1 MGTDVT
7 RRTVLQLAA
16 APVFLAKA
24 QSGDMAPTTSKVYPG
39 PDGRLV
45 YVPDERGNV
54 IHDASHAGYRG
65 GGVGIPTVPVKETIW
80 PVPGDNTAHI
90 QAAIDRVSALPLDRT
105 GFRGTVLLRAG
116 YYRMATPITIQA
128 SGVVLRGEG
137 MGDTGTILIGTG
149 TGRPAQPAGAPGV
162 AAGAAAPAA
171 PAAPG
176 GAAAAAPGGAAG
188 AAPAQAQ
195 APAPGAGRVAG
206 PGAPPAGGG
215 PAGAPA
221 APGGRGAG
229 PGPAGAGGPGAGGRG
244 GRGGAGGGGGG
255 AATLVRVAG
264 PAAIALVE
272 GSRQAV
278 TDDYVPVGARS
289 FTVASAVGFR
299 VGDTV
304 ILRRIGNQAWI
315 NEVGMNSDTPGGR
328 WQPFNVDYDRVITE
342 IQGNR
347 VTVDVPIFCAIEQRW
362 GGGELIKYTETGR
375 IENVGIENLRAVSE
389 FDPSVRTRDYGNMDR
404 NNYAAEEYYSDEN
417 HYNNFVV
424 FDNVKNGWV
433 RNATALHFVTSMVG
447 TQRGA
452 KWITIQ
458 DCVSR
463 EPISQRRGARR
474 FVFALRGQ
482 LALVQRCQSDKGRHS
497 FMTGQP
503 NGSGNVF
510 LDCKATSPFSS
521 SEPHEQWATGSLY
534 DNIEAPLTAR
544 FWKNITIGWA
554 GANTVFWNCKGDFM
568 VQKPPTAQN
577 YVFGHI
583 GVNAV
588 VYNIP
593 LQDTTKE
600 NGHLESLD
608 RHVSPRSLYLT
619 QLRERLG
626 DAAVRAVATP
636 AQIG

>member
-1 MGTDVT
+1 MSGEVT
-7 RRTVLQLAA
+7 RRNILQMAV
-16 APVFLAKA
+16 APALLSRA
-24 QSGDMAPTTSKVYPG
+24 QVGDMAPTVSKVYPG
-39 PDGRLV
+39 PDGKLV
-45 YVPDERGNV
+45 YVPDAQGNI

-65 GGVGIPTVPVKETIW
+65 GGVAIPTVPVAETIW
-80 PVPGDNTAHI
+80 PVPGDNTAHV
-90 QAAIDRVSALPLDRT
+90 QAAIDRVSALPLGPN
-105 GFRGTVLLRAG
+105 GFRGALVLRAG
-116 YYRMATPITIQA
+116 IYKMATPITIQA

-149 TGRPAQPAGAPGV
+149 TGRPAAP
-162 AAGAAAPAA
+162 
-171 PAAPG
+171 
-176 GAAAAAPGGAAG
+176 AAAAAPGAG
-188 AAPAQAQ
+188 GAPAQAA
-195 APAPGAGRVAG
+195 APPTVAPNA
-206 PGAPPAGGG
+206 PPNAPPAA
-215 PAGAPA
+215 PPVAPA
-221 APGGRGAG
+221 GRGAG
-229 PGPAGAGGPGAGGRG
+229 PGPVGAGPGPGGPAGRG
-244 GRGGAGGGGGG
+244 GRGGFGGG
-255 AATLVRVAG
+255 AGPATLIRIAG
-264 PAAIALVE
+264 PSGVTTQDE
-272 GSRQAV
+272 TKQAV

-289 FTVASAVGFR
+289 FTVASARGFK

-304 ILRRIGNQAWI
+304 IVRRIGNQDWI

-347 VTVDVPIFCAIEQRW
+347 ISVDAPIFCAIEKRW
-362 GGGELIKYTETGR
+362 GGGEVIRYTDPGR
-375 IENVGIENLRAVSE
+375 IQNVGVENLRGVSE

-417 HYNNFVV
+417 HYNNFIV

-447 TQRGA
+447 TQRGS
-452 KWITIQ
+452 KGITIQ

-497 FMTGQP
+497 YMTGQP

-521 SEPHEQWATGSLY
+521 SEPHEQWATGALY
-534 DNIEAPLTAR
+534 DNVEAPLTAR
-544 FWKNITIGWA
+544 FWKNINIGWA
-554 GANTVFWNCKGDFM
+554 GANTVFWNCKGDFL

-608 RHVSPRSLYLT
+608 RHVTPRSLYLT

-626 DAAVRAVATP
+626 EQAVRNVALP
-636 AQIG
+636 SQIG